1 MTEGIVSFNDW
12 SKLDFRVGQIVEVED
27 IEGADKLYKLM
38 IDVGSEIGKRTVCAG
53 LKPYFSKEELKGK
66 ELILFVNLE
75 PRKMR
80 GIESQGMILAAVS
93 DDESKIR
100 LIQPDGEI
108 EIGSRVR

>member
-38 IDVGSEIGKRTVCAG
+38 IDIGSEIGKRTVCAG

-66 ELILFVNLE
+66 KLILFVNLE